1 MRSGTL
7 IVMEPTHNK
16 KVRASTK
23 IRKRGRP
30 RQFDCSEALE
40 SAQRTFERE
49 GYSDATLDDLAAAMG
64 INRPSLYAAFTDKK
78 TLYMRALD
86 LYAERMCA
94 KFTDALKEDDFPT
107 ALRSLYNIALDAY
120 LGEDGEVVGCMV
132 ACTAVTPALRD
143 DGIRSQTKSIMDD
156 IDAIVGRRI
165 ARAVNEQ
172 ALSNDTNVATLSQ
185 LVVGVL
191 HTLALRARAGES
203 RKVLDE
209 LADNA
214 VAALICH
221 R

>member
-1 MRSGTL
+1 
-7 IVMEPTHNK
+7 MEPSHNK
-16 KVRASTK
+16 KVQLSTK

-30 RQFDCSEALE
+30 RTFDSAEVLEA
-40 SAQRTFERE
+40 AQRTFERK
-49 GYSDATLDDLAAAMG
+49 GYAEATLDDLACAMG

-78 TLYMRALD
+78 TLYQQALD

-94 KFTDALKEDDFPT
+94 MFTAALDEDDLQT
-107 ALRSLYNIALDAY
+107 ALRSLYKVALDAY
-120 LGEDGEVVGCMV
+120 RGEDGEVVGCMV

-143 DGIRSQTKSIMDD
+143 AGIRSQTKSIMDD

-165 ARAVNEQ
+165 ARAVNER

-209 LADNA
+209 LAENA
-214 VAALICH
+214 VTALICH